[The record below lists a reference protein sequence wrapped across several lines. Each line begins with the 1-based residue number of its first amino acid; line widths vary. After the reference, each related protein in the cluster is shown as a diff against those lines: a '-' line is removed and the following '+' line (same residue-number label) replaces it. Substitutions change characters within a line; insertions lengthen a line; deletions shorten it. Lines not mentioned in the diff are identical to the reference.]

1 MTAARTSGVF
11 PCNLPPLSSF
21 LTEPQ
26 FRTRIHSSLHV
37 LWRRWAGAPA
47 SSRHS
52 CQLVSLSVSMWSASG
67 PWDRKSAGGRRGRFS
82 SLRKKSYVGSSAH
95 CGPSSSHLSSIKG
108 ASPSISCCTGRK
120 AGGACALAGMMEP
133 SFLGISGYVK
143 IVKLA
148 WFGIFSYL
156 QKKDIWLMPRLSI
169 LSLDSPVPHGSLNI
183 ACRGLAMLCRDSLFI
198 CQYYNWLQALWE

>member
-1 MTAARTSGVF
+1 MCFGEDGLGPQPPAVIHASWSVWAWACDPLLGRGTGSLLGDVGEGF
-11 PCNLPPLSSF
+11 P
-21 LTEPQ
+21 
-26 FRTRIHSSLHV
+26 
-37 LWRRWAGAPA
+37 
-47 SSRHS
+47 
-52 CQLVSLSVSMWSASG
+52 
-67 PWDRKSAGGRRGRFS
+67 PWE
-82 SLRKKSYVGSSAH
+82 KKSYVGSSAH

-143 IVKLA
+143 IVKLG

-169 LSLDSPVPHGSLNI
+169 LSLDSPVPQGSLNI
-183 ACRGLAMLCRDSLFI
+183 ACRGLAMLCRDSVFI